1 MPAAA
6 TKAATAASRAAQA
19 VANRT
24 RQAASSGDR
33 GSVRLPGKPGPNPAG
48 EGPHNITI
56 NEVASSVSDGRVIA
70 GGGMS
75 REAVR
80 PTPGGMLGSRRPD
93 IWVEKPDGSQYG
105 INIGL
110 QSNRTGAPITREVQ
124 AIDDL
129 ETFGGLP
136 MHFVAYNKR

>member
-1 MPAAA
+1 
-6 TKAATAASRAAQA
+6 
-19 VANRT
+19 
-24 RQAASSGDR
+24 
-33 GSVRLPGKPGPNPAG
+33 
-48 EGPHNITI
+48 
-56 NEVASSVSDGRVIA
+56 
-70 GGGMS
+70 MS

-93 IWVEKPDGSQYG
+93 ILVEKPDGSQYG

-110 QSNRTGAPITREVQ
+110 QSNRTGAPVTREVQ